1 MPRYENPL
9 VKLSEQRYNQK
20 AGLPFS
26 KELMKQLSEQLTE
39 ICRDFLGNF
48 SEPRNMYL
56 ESISTIATARRLEVE
71 LEFEDT
77 RMAKISTDKHN
88 VAGRKLNWGS
98 WRQFNSTTEDFNKR
112 KEVFDDFISK
122 APSIASFV
130 EKRMAVS
137 RDVYAEYGMKIAA
150 LLNKVRQRDPT
161 ALPAWKVLRLATV
174 EGARTLGLADRV
186 GTLEAGKEADIIL
199 IDLRKPHLTPVLSG
213 PVPNIA
219 PNLVY
224 SARGS
229 EVTTVI
235 VGGQVVMGQGK
246 VLTVDEDR
254 IMEEAQR
261 AAERVAS
268 AAEREFFAAGSKL
281 ADDVR
286 AGLL

>member
-1 MPRYENPL
+1 MMSRYENPL

-137 RDVYAEYGMKIAA
+137 RDVYAEYGMTP
-150 LLNKVRQRDPT
+150 LDSY
-161 ALPAWKVLRLATV
+161 
-174 EGARTLGLADRV
+174 
-186 GTLEAGKEADIIL
+186 LEFEQM
-199 IDLRKPHLTPVLSG
+199 T
-213 PVPNIA
+213 
-219 PNLVY
+219 Y
-224 SARGS
+224 
-229 EVTTVI
+229 
-235 VGGQVVMGQGK
+235 
-246 VLTVDEDR
+246 DEDR
-254 IMEEAQR
+254 CTTQQ
-261 AAERVAS
+261 
-268 AAEREFFAAGSKL
+268 GSTTRSNRSSRL
-281 ADDVR
+281 EGSTPRDR
-286 AGLL
+286 GRSSNIGTC